1 METDIW
7 NQLPL
12 TELPQGVALRQ
23 ALLERLVKAGGH
35 INAAERKLWH
45 DTDRSPWSARQ
56 ATARIA
62 EVWLWLGEHDE
73 AAPDVGRYLDRETTS
88 PCRRRAYRR
97 SRPRGAAGSSQC
109 PRSAAWACANDRAL
123 GITPARGPTLARAL
137 QRDRKGGCS
146 VLGSM
151 LARKP
156 AAQVSRAPPAPR

>member
-7 NQLPL
+7 NQPPL

-35 INAAERKLWH
+35 INAGERKLWH
-45 DTDRSPWSARQ
+45 DTYRSMWSARQ
-56 ATARIA
+56 AKARIA
-62 EVWLWLGEHDE
+62 EVWRWLGEHDE
-73 AAPDVGRYLDRETTS
+73 APPDVGRYLDRETTS

-97 SRPRGAAGSSQC
+97 SRPRGAAGSGQC
-109 PRSAAWACANDRAL
+109 PRSAAWTCADDRAL
-123 GITPARGPTLARAL
+123 SITPARGSTLARAL
-137 QRDRKGGCS
+137 QRKRKGGCS

-156 AAQVSRAPPAPR
+156 AVRVSCAPAAPR